1 MASFGQLN
9 REWMQ
14 SKVADLYKRIVVSA
28 LRTMSDKRYTP
39 ENFLINVA
47 RDQNEPIF
55 EAVQADIMAVRFKV
69 HIEATSMK
77 PMFEELER
85 EDALALFN
93 YTINLP
99 EIPRTESIKHL
110 LRAFRV
116 PNMERF
122 IGGAAQ
128 FDAQRAA
135 LTENQLMLFTT
146 LSGSPTPVQPHP
158 QDDHQAHIPIHQQ
171 FQQSEGFQ
179 RLNNIQKQQAVTL
192 FQQHLQGHQQLM
204 QSEMQQAGPQ
214 GGGGGNINSMGD
226 QARSGSN
233 VVESGLNKID
243 SAVRSSAQEISQPG
257 AVINRDQN

>member
-1 MASFGQLN
+1 
-9 REWMQ
+9 
-14 SKVADLYKRIVVSA
+14 
-28 LRTMSDKRYTP
+28 
-39 ENFLINVA
+39 
-47 RDQNEPIF
+47 
-55 EAVQADIMAVRFKV
+55 
-69 HIEATSMK
+69 MK

-99 EIPRTESIKHL
+99 EIPRAESIKHL

-135 LTENQLMLFTT
+135 MTENQLMLFTT
-146 LSGSPTPVQPHP
+146 LSGAPTPVQPHP
-158 QDDHQAHIPIHQQ
+158 QDDHQAHMPIHQQ

-179 RLNNIQKQQAVTL
+179 RLNNIQKQQAITL
-192 FQQHLQGHQQLM
+192 FQQHLEGHQQLM
-204 QSEMQQAGPQ
+204 QAEMQQAGPQ
-214 GGGGGNINSMGD
+214 GGGGIRPMAD
-226 QARSGSN
+226 QARSGSD